1 MQSRAVLIL
10 VLVAI
15 AVFAA
20 ARMNAPAAADGE
32 ISDEARAATLTFGPG
47 VAQRDR
53 DWILAAI
60 ASARPEAQRLI
71 QEIDG
76 LTEVRTGL
84 RGGQAIG
91 LAELTAGRAV
101 VSFDTSMLNGD
112 RAIDRNVVVLHELGH
127 VVDHFLVDDET
138 VAELDESIPTVGSC
152 DGSTVPIG
160 ACTAIPERFADTF
173 AKWALHGRFSLAGS
187 GYGIPAPRSIEDWGA
202 PLGLLAGQL
211 NAR

>member
-1 MQSRAVLIL
+1 MPSRAFLTVVLVLI
-10 VLVAI
+10 
-15 AVFAA
+15 AVYGA
-20 ARMNAPAAADGE
+20 ARMNAPASAEGE
-32 ISDEARAATLTFGPG
+32 ISDQARAGTLTFAPE

-76 LTEVRTGL
+76 LTEVRTDL

-91 LAELTAGRAV
+91 LAELTPEDAT
-101 VSFDTSMLNGD
+101 VSFDITMLNGD

-127 VVDHFLVDDET
+127 VIDHFLVDDET
-138 VAELDESIPTVGSC
+138 VATLDESIPAVGTC
-152 DGSTVPIG
+152 EGSTVPIG
-160 ACTAIPERFADTF
+160 ACTAVPERFADTF

-187 GYGIPAPRSIEDWGA
+187 GYAIPAPASIEDWGA